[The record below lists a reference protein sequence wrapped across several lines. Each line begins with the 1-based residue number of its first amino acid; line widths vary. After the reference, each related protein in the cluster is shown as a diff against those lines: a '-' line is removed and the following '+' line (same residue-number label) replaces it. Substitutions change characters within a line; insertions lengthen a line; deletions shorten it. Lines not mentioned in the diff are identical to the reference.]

1 MSQVLSVDKAAKKHP
16 YEFTFIAHQN
26 LAQSE
31 VDGLI
36 QELGSILIKNE
47 AELVKHE
54 YWGLLDFAYLI
65 DRMAR
70 GHYCMLNILS
80 SPSAMSEFERKVKLN
95 EDIIRYFRIKV
106 DKFYEGD
113 SFMVQVDNDG
123 KEDV

>member
-1 MSQVLSVDKAAKKHP
+1 MSQTLSVNKVAKKRP

-26 LAQSE
+26 LVQSE

-36 QELGSILIKNE
+36 QELESILVKNE

-80 SPSAMSEFERKVKLN
+80 SPDAMNEFERKVKFN
-95 EDIIRYFRIKV
+95 EDIIRYLCIKV
-106 DKFYEGD
+106 DKFYDGN
-113 SFMVQVDNDG
+113 SFMIQANDDG
-123 KEDV
+123 TGDE